1 MKERIEELA
10 RECAAKFG
18 EWEGWDSDTEG
29 PNGNDA
35 EDERQFWRSVVLH
48 ISNEALELA
57 ANECDKLAWSN
68 KNTAMLGPENNC
80 VRCAEAIRKLK
91 AKE

>member
-10 RECAAKFG
+10 RELTVKLVG
-18 EWEGWDSDTEG
+18 ELYGIAEYA
-29 PNGNDA
+29 DA
-35 EDERQFWRSVVLH
+35 NRSITTAV
-48 ISNEALELA
+48 NEALEMA
-57 ANECDKLAWSN
+57 AKECDKLAWSN

-91 AKE
+91 VKE